1 MPRAK
6 QKREESKHMQLLKEI
21 AKCHKI
27 SPHLIVT
34 VSELAPGEGVSPREY
49 KHLFY
54 NEANRLHY
62 YARHSH
68 LVGDAP
74 EPFRARLEDGERI
87 ADVSNTPG
95 EVVFLTEKTLT
106 DKSKVYNVLVGNV
119 RFECVNQDAAT
130 ELFWKLTQEGELGIQ
145 LDY

>member
-1 MPRAK
+1 M
-6 QKREESKHMQLLKEI
+6 KREESKHMQLLKEI

-27 SPHLIVT
+27 NPRLIVT

-49 KHLFY
+49 RHLFY
-54 NEANRLHY
+54 NEVNEVHY
-62 YARHSH
+62 YVKREY
-68 LVGDAP
+68 LVENTP
-74 EPFRARLEDGERI
+74 EPFRVRLEDGERV

-95 EVVFLTEKTLT
+95 ESVFLTEKTLS

-119 RFECVNQDAAT
+119 RFECVGQDAAT